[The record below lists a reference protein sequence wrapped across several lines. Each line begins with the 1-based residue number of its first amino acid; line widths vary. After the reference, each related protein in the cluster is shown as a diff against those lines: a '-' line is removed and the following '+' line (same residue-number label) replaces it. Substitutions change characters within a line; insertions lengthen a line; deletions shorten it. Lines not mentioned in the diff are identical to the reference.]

1 MSQLDKL
8 RELNRH
14 SGFNEHNGIKI
25 TQLEDDFCV
34 VEAELRDEAMNPWE
48 MAHGGFVYSLC
59 DVAAGVASGGILR
72 RVVTLSSSMYFMRP
86 STGTKL
92 RAEGRIVKKGKTV
105 IVAEAVVYD
114 DQNRPTARGNFE
126 YFDVGDK

>member
-34 VEAELRDEAMNPWE
+34 VEAELREESMNPWE
-48 MAHGGFVYSLC
+48 MAHGGLVYSLC
-59 DVAAGVASGGILR
+59 DVATGVAAGGVNR
-72 RVVTLSSSMYFMRP
+72 KVVTLSSSMYFLRP
-86 STGTKL
+86 SQGTKL
-92 RAEGRIVKKGKTV
+92 RAEGRIVKKGKSV
-105 IVAEAVVYD
+105 LLAEAVVYD
-114 DQNRPTARGNFE
+114 DKNRPTARGSFE
-126 YFDVGDK
+126 YFDADDK

>member
-1 MSQLDKL
+1 MSDFEKQ
-8 RELNRH
+8 REINRIK
-14 SGFNEHNGIKI
+14 GFNRHNGIRI
-25 TQLEDDFCV
+25 LEYGEDWCV
-34 VEAELRDEAMNPWE
+34 VEAELRDESMNPWE

-92 RAEGRIVKKGKTV
+92 RAEGRIIKKGKTV
-105 IVAEAVVYD
+105 IVAEASVFD
-114 DQNRPTARGNFE
+114 DNNKETARGNFE
-126 YFDVGDK
+126 YYVVE